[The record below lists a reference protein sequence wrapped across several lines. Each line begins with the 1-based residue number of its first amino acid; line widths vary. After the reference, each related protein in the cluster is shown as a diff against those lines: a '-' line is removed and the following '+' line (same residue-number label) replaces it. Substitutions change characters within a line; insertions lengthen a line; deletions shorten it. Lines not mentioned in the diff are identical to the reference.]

1 MKIDRFENSTNDR
14 ILENKI
20 ALNITIN
27 GRLYSLIIPPTYRL
41 VDLLRKDLELT
52 GTKISCEIGRCGS
65 CSVLMNGNVVNS
77 CLVMAYQANG
87 MVIETI
93 EQVSQENLHPI
104 QQAFLEEGALQCG
117 YCTPGMVIALKSLLD
132 KNNQPTE
139 EEVLD
144 YLCGNLCRCT
154 GYNGILRA
162 VQRYKNESSAI
173 FDNKTLE

>member
-1 MKIDRFENSTNDR
+1 MKAKRLESSADESM
-14 ILENKI
+14 LENKI
-20 ALNITIN
+20 ELNITIN
-27 GRLYSLIIPPTYRL
+27 GQQHRHSVPPTYRL

-52 GTKISCEIGRCGS
+52 GTKISCEIGRCGA

-77 CLVMAYQANG
+77 CLVMAYQVNNT
-87 MVIETI
+87 VIETI

-117 YCTPGMVIALKSLLD
+117 YCTPGVVITLKSLLD

-162 VQRYKNESSAI
+162 VQRYKNDFLSKI
-173 FDNKTLE
+173 KP